1 METREVQPGG
11 LLLLPDRFPLGPAAG
26 LRRGAVR
33 DVRARPG
40 QETEP
45 WLGEIEQLL
54 AGVEVN
60 AEPVLRPFVVPDRES
75 PAPVLFD
82 HGVTEVDL
90 GRRRVRSHEEQATG
104 SQSRRALGE
113 VRVGVGRAAMLNTQI
128 VAEVVERRIYT

>member
-1 METREVQPGG
+1 MILEDSDDGNATKYSRGG

-33 DVRARPG
+33 DVRAWPG

-60 AEPVLRPFVVPDRES
+60 AEPVLRPVVVLDRES
-75 PAPVLFD
+75 PEPVLFD

-90 GRRRVRSHEEQATG
+90 GRRRVDSHERSEE
-104 SQSRRALGE
+104 R
-113 VRVGVGRAAMLNTQI
+113 RVGKECRS
-128 VAEVVERRIYT
+128 RWSPYH